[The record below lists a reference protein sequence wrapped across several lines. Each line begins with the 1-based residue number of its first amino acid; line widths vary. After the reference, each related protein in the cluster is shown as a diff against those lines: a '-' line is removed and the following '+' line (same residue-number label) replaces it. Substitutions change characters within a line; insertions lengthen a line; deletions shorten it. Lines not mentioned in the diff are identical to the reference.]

1 MGCPA
6 LVVRLQRPRLA
17 RTLGKVLIDAALFEG
32 WKLDAW
38 VTNDP
43 RFAPFLPRPRAPLLS
58 LPALRSSSISF
69 PIQRSAAFRMGRA
82 RSDRTCH

>member
-1 MGCPA
+1 MAFGYRARTRAGRYVYGATFPTLGCPA

-38 VTNDP
+38 V
-43 RFAPFLPRPRAPLLS
+43 
-58 LPALRSSSISF
+58 
-69 PIQRSAAFRMGRA
+69 
-82 RSDRTCH
+82 H